1 MLWSPET
8 EESTV
13 STGTKNGFSDDELR
27 AMRERAAE
35 LRTEASRP
43 TGKKAERELKDVVDT
58 IAAMPEPDR
67 SIAQGIHEVITATA
81 PGLAPRLWYS
91 QPAYAVD
98 GKVLC
103 FVRSGAKDEVRY
115 TTLGFNDVAR
125 LDDGSFWPTSY
136 AVTEVT
142 DDVAAQIG
150 DLIGRAI
157 SAPDA

>member
-1 MLWSPET
+1 MGNT
-8 EESTV
+8 T
-13 STGTKNGFSDDELR
+13 SDGLSEAER
-27 AMRERAAE
+27 QAIRERAAE
-35 LRTEASRP
+35 RRTEASRP
-43 TGKKAERELKDVVDT
+43 TGKKAERELNDVIDT

-67 SIAQGIHEVITATA
+67 TVAQRIHEVITTTA

-91 QPAYAVD
+91 QPAYAMD

-125 LDDGSFWPTSY
+125 LDDGSCWPTSY

-142 DDVAAQIG
+142 DDVARQIG

>member
-1 MLWSPET
+1 MVVRDEGMTVGTET
-8 EESTV
+8 T
-13 STGTKNGFSDDELR
+13 NGFSDDELR

-67 SIAQGIHEVITATA
+67 SIAQRIHEVITATA

-91 QPAYAVD
+91 QPAYALD

-125 LDDGSFWPTSY
+125 LDDGSMWPTSF
-136 AVTEVT
+136 AVTDVT
-142 DDVAAQIG
+142 DDAAAQIG
-150 DLIGRAI
+150 RLIERAI
-157 SAPDA
+157 SAPDG

>member
-1 MLWSPET
+1 M
-8 EESTV
+8 
-13 STGTKNGFSDDELR
+13 GTRTSDGVSDDERR
-27 AMRERAAE
+27 AIRERAAE

-67 SIAQGIHEVITATA
+67 SIAQRIHEVITATA

-91 QPAYAVD
+91 QPAYALD

-103 FVRSGAKDEVRY
+103 FVRSGDKDEVRY

-125 LDDGSFWPTSY
+125 LDLGTFWPTSY

-142 DDVAAQIG
+142 DDVAEQIAH
-150 DLIGRAI
+150 LIERAI